1 MPLTVADVLRQSGMN
16 DEQIRALDASVVSA
30 FQPVVDNA
38 NSTLEQAELARRAN
52 QQLYETQI
60 APALDSWGS
69 EKANLE
75 AQAAYYKTLAEKAKE
90 SGFIAAD
97 TPFAPPAA
105 GAPRATNGQFVAGA
119 NAVPG
124 SPDVVGQLR
133 TEIGGAFSDGMWA
146 LQQYQQMHDGQYLP
160 DDVMALGREAAAQRM
175 PFRDYVAKKYD
186 FQGKKT
192 AIEADKQKKH
202 DDAIRAE
209 VTAQKD
215 REYAE
220 RHSGS
225 NPNLVTPPGSSSYA
239 QVRKAVTEGQ
249 RKDPLTLSREERR
262 NSTRSAIHQEI
273 AETAVA

>member
-16 DEQIRALDASVVSA
+16 EEQIKALDAGMVSA
-30 FQPVVDNA
+30 FEPVMANA
-38 NSTLEQAELARRAN
+38 NQTLEQAELARRAN

-75 AQAAYYKTLAEKAKE
+75 AQAAYYKTLAEKARE
-90 SGFIAAD
+90 SGFISAD
-97 TPFAPPAA
+97 TPFQAPAT
-105 GAPRATNGQFVAGA
+105 RATNGQFVAGA

-146 LQQYQQMHDGQYLP
+146 LQQYQQMNDGQYLP
-160 DDVMALGREAAAQRM
+160 DDVMALAKEAATQRM
-175 PFRDYVAKKYD
+175 PFRDYVAKK
-186 FQGKKT
+186 
-192 AIEADKQKKH
+192 H

-209 VTAQKD
+209 VVAQKD

-220 RHSGS
+220 RNSG
-225 NPNLVTPPGSSSYA
+225 NPNLVSPAGSSRFA
-239 QVRKAVTEGQ
+239 EVRKAVTEGQ

-262 NSTRSAIHQEI
+262 SSTRSAIQQEI
-273 AETAVA
+273 AENSAVA

>member
-16 DEQIRALDASVVSA
+16 EEQIKALDAGMVSA
-30 FQPVVDNA
+30 FEPVMANA
-38 NSTLEQAELARRAN
+38 NQTLEQAELARRAN

-75 AQAAYYKTLAEKAKE
+75 AQAAYYKTLAEKARE
-90 SGFIAAD
+90 SGFISAD
-97 TPFAPPAA
+97 TPFQAPAT
-105 GAPRATNGQFVAGA
+105 RATNGQFVAGA

-146 LQQYQQMHDGQYLP
+146 LQQYQQMNDGQYLP
-160 DDVMALGREAAAQRM
+160 DDVMALAKEAATQRM

-192 AIEADKQKKH
+192 AQEAEKQKKH

-209 VTAQKD
+209 VVAQKD

-220 RHSGS
+220 RNSG
-225 NPNLVTPPGSSSYA
+225 NPNLVSPAGSSRFA
-239 QVRKAVTEGQ
+239 EVRKAVTEGQ

-262 NSTRSAIHQEI
+262 SSTRSAIQQEI
-273 AETAVA
+273 AENSAVA

>member
-16 DEQIRALDASVVSA
+16 EDQIRALDASVVSA
-30 FQPVVDNA
+30 FEPVVQNA
-38 NSTLEQAELARRAN
+38 NQTLEQAELARRAN

-75 AQAAYYKTLAEKAKE
+75 AQAAYYKTLAEKARE
-90 SGFIAAD
+90 SGFISTD
-97 TPFAPPAA
+97 TPFQPSA
-105 GAPRATNGQFVAGA
+105 GASRATNGQFVAGA

-160 DDVMALGREAAAQRM
+160 DDVMALGREAATQRM

-192 AIEADKQKKH
+192 AIEAEKQKKH

-209 VTAQKD
+209 VIAQKD

-220 RHSGS
+220 RSSG
-225 NPNLVTPPGSSSYA
+225 NPNLVSPIGSSRFA
-239 QVRKAVTEGQ
+239 EVRKAVTEGQ

-262 NSTRSAIHQEI
+262 SSTRSAIQQEI
-273 AETAVA
+273 AENSAVA